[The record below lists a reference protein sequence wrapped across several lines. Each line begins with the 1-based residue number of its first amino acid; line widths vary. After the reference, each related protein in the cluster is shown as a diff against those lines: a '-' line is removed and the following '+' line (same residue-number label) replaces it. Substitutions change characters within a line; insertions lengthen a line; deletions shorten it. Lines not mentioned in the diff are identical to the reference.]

1 MYSTTMTPPGYFALT
16 IQYCIVLVWV
26 ERRQPRAVT
35 AAGPAT
41 PASTRGCSRSL
52 TGSCPSLVTRPCPSP
67 PWPRR
72 PAPPARP
79 CTGAGRT
86 RPAWPLTRSR
96 PQRTPGPRSPPRIR
110 WPTWAPNWPISSGAS
125 PAPGGCLWSAP
136 CCKTAPRPRRAR
148 ATRRRSSPPGGAAS
162 ARSSSGPSGW
172 GSSTPT
178 PTWRWRSPWAPDPGT
193 PVPSPAMTRPPT
205 GLPVPPPWC
214 GGQPVG
220 SPHPKPRSGRAAL
233 CRPGSGVPGRSARGW
248 RLRRGLGGQE
258 LDWAGV
264 GDLTVQHE
272 EIGEPVVVVIKCVS
286 AVTSAGGCFRD
297 QLRGEAAG
305 GVAEQQVVRRVG
317 GPGPAADDVD
327 IRIVVAVGIANRER
341 RSAFEREDG
350 FLWGESPVSELEAL
364 GKRALGKG
372 EKVGAAVVIHVGE
385 CRVGG
390 VHRGAEDRG
399 HIREAVAL
407 PVFEQVQ
414 PAGLPADQKV
424 LPAVAVVIDGVRA
437 FRADVEI
444 EPRRRGVDKRALPGV
459 EVEPVDRRQAVGAQR
474 LRAVEDVRVAVM
486 VRVQDGAVPAAARRV
501 GHVPLV
507 GLIGERVV
515 RLLDV
520 QRI

>member
-16 IQYCIVLVWV
+16 IQCCIVLVWV

-52 TGSCPSLVTRPCPSP
+52 TGSCPSSVTRPCPSP

-96 PQRTPGPRSPPRIR
+96 PQRTPGPRLPPRIR

-162 ARSSSGPSGW
+162 VRSSSGPSGW

-178 PTWRWRSPWAPDPGT
+178 PTSRWRSPWAPDPGT

-205 GLPVPPPWC
+205 GLSVPPPWC
-214 GGQPVG
+214 GGQPAG

-272 EIGEPVVVVIKCVS
+272 EIGEPVAVVVKCVD
-286 AVTSAGGCFRD
+286 AVAPAGGCYRD
-297 QLRGEAAG
+297 RLRGEAAG
-305 GVAEQQVVRRVG
+305 GVAEQQVVRRVS
-317 GPGPAADDVD
+317 GPDRAADDVN
-327 IRIVVAVGIANRER
+327 IRVMVAVDIAHGQCPAALHLQDGGG
-341 RSAFEREDG
+341 RSEC
-350 FLWGESPVSELEAL
+350 PVSELEAL
-364 GKRALGKG
+364 RNRGRS
-372 EKVGAAVVIHVGE
+372 ERDEVGTAVVVDVDH
-385 CRVGG
+385 GG
-390 VHRGAEDRG
+390 VDSVHRGAEDRG
-399 HIREAVAL
+399 HIGEAVAL
-407 PVFEQVQ
+407 VVFEQVQ
-414 PAGLPADQKV
+414 PAGLPADQEV
-424 LPAVAVVIDGVRA
+424 LPAVAVVVDGVRA
-437 FRADVEI
+437 
-444 EPRRRGVDKRALPGV
+444 
-459 EVEPVDRRQAVGAQR
+459 Q
-474 LRAVEDVRVAVM
+474 
-486 VRVQDGAVPAAARRV
+486 
-501 GHVPLV
+501 
-507 GLIGERVV
+507 
-515 RLLDV
+515 
-520 QRI
+520 